1 MCIVGTLFL
10 MEETN
15 VKEITVEE
23 LLQIENVIPIDIR
36 APIEFKD
43 GAIPEAINIPLFTDE
58 ERAEIGTIYKQSGQK
73 AAKWRAMEVVSP
85 KLPTMLSKIRALT
98 KDGKQPVIYCWRGG
112 MRSRSVVTFLE
123 YAGVSSIRLIDGYRG
138 YRHYILEQIPKL
150 MPEKAVVLHGM
161 TGVGKTDIL
170 HILKNQGFPII
181 DLEGIAAHRGSV
193 FGGFGIGEGSGN
205 NQKTFDA
212 LLFEA
217 LRNLNGSQY
226 MIIEAESKRIGRAV
240 LPAELLELKE
250 NGLHL
255 HINAS
260 LETRVERIYKE
271 YVSNYENKPWFHEK
285 VVEGIRQIQKRIKDD
300 DILEQLNLAVHA
312 KNYRKVIHYLLAYYY
327 DSRYEHK
334 DADYVGPFVTIN
346 SDHLENTISDITNY
360 LESFSLKATLSV

>member
-1 MCIVGTLFL
+1 

-23 LLQIENVIPIDIR
+23 LLQMENAIPIDIR

-43 GAIPEAINIPLFTDE
+43 GAIPRAINIPLFTDE
-58 ERAEIGTIYKQSGQK
+58 ERAEIGTIYKQSGQN

-85 KLPTMLSKIRALT
+85 KIPSMLDEIRSLM
-98 KDGKQPVIYCWRGG
+98 KNGQPVIYCWRGG
-112 MRSRSVVTFLE
+112 MRSRSVATFLE
-123 YAGVSSIRLIDGYRG
+123 YAGVHSVRLIDGYRA
-138 YRHYILEQIPKL
+138 YRQYILEQIPMR

-170 HILKNQGFPII
+170 HILKSKGFPVI
-181 DLEGIAAHRGSV
+181 DLEGLAAHRGSV

-212 LLFEA
+212 LFFEA
-217 LRNLNGSQY
+217 LRNLNESPY

-240 LPAELLELKE
+240 LPAELLELKK

-255 HINAS
+255 HIQAS

-300 DILEQLNLAVHA
+300 AILEQLNLAVHE

-334 DADYVGPFVTIN
+334 DADYIGPFITIN